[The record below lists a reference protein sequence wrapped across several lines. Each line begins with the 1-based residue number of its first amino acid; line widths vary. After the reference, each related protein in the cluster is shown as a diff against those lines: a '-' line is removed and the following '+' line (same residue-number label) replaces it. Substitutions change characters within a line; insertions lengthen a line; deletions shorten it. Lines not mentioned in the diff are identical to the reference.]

1 LTDNFSIILIS
12 GGARSGKSNFALKE
26 ASKKKGKKAFI
37 ATAIALDKEM
47 EERIQMHKKE
57 RGVEWDTYEEPLNI
71 SKVIEK
77 NLKIYEVIV
86 LDCLTLWIS
95 NLMMKYKEDKKEI
108 TEEIDYFIDFL
119 KNLKNIDNLNTKF
132 LYIVTNE
139 VGMSIVPENKL
150 ARLFRDIVGK
160 TNQKIAEI
168 SKQVYIVISAIA
180 WRLK

>member
-1 LTDNFSIILIS
+1 
-12 GGARSGKSNFALKE
+12 
-26 ASKKKGKKAFI
+26 
-37 ATAIALDKEM
+37 M